1 MTIQTV
7 AIFFATMIVACA
19 VNFQYRNAINGNY
32 FAIGCTSCFISTI
45 NLYMLKTIP
54 HVTEFTEGV
63 AYVTGGAVGAVL
75 ANFLHKRVFNV

>member
-1 MTIQTV
+1 MTLQTII
-7 AIFFATMIVACA
+7 IFVATMIVAFA

-54 HVTEFTEGV
+54 HVTEFAEGV

-75 ANFLHKRVFNV
+75 ANFFHKKVFNV